1 MYPASPEVSGL
12 PMPEA
17 LADLASTCASR
28 LGGRSPA
35 GSIVKGCLTNTWS
48 TSMHWSGA
56 HGGAGREMFVR
67 TGDIEAMWLRDSA
80 AQVRPYLAVAGEPEV
95 YEALAGVLRRQV
107 TCVLTDPYA
116 NAFNDGATGAHGDP
130 QDLPAPGPWVWE
142 RKYELDSLSAPI
154 QLAYALWKASGGRVH
169 LDERFRD
176 AARRIVAL
184 WRLEQN
190 HESSGYRFV
199 RPVGPFSGDTLP
211 SGGRGAPVA
220 RTGMT
225 WSGFRPSDDR
235 CAYGYLVPAN
245 ALASTSLYGLAEVAR
260 LVWRDEPLA
269 RESELLAAEID
280 GGILGSARVTRPHGE
295 VLAYEVDGLGAHHL
309 GDDANLPSLLSL
321 PLTGWIDGQ
330 DPLYKRTRRFLLSEE
345 NPTYYSGSVARGIGS
360 PHTPDRHVWPMAI
373 AVAGLTGT
381 PDEAGGALEMLAQ
394 TTAGTGLMHESFHV
408 DDPAVFTRPWFGWAN
423 AMFSELAMSLSGISV
438 RELFPV
444 RPSARPLNR
453 STGQE

>member
-35 GSIVKGCLTNTWS
+35 GSIVKGCLTNTWT
-48 TSMHWSGA
+48 TSMHWSEA
-56 HGGAGREMFVR
+56 HGGVGSEMFVR

-95 YEALAGVLRRQV
+95 YEALAGVVRRQV
-107 TCVLTDPYA
+107 RCVLADAYA
-116 NAFNDGATGAHGDP
+116 NAFNDGASGAHGDAL
-130 QDLPAPGPWVWE
+130 DLPTPGPWVWE

-154 QLAYALWKASGGRVH
+154 QLAYALWKASGRAGH
-169 LDERFRD
+169 LDERFREG
-176 AARRIVAL
+176 ARRILDL
-184 WRLEQN
+184 WRVEQD
-190 HESSGYRFV
+190 HAASEYRFI
-199 RPVGPFSGDTLP
+199 RPFGPFAADSLP
-211 SGGRGAPVA
+211 CGGAGGPVA

-245 ALASTSLYGLAEVAR
+245 ALASTSLCGLAEIAR
-260 LVWRDEPLA
+260 VLWHDEALA
-269 RESELLAAEID
+269 EASEALSADID
-280 GGILGSARVTRPHGE
+280 AGILGHGLASHDGGDI
-295 VLAYEVDGLGAHHL
+295 LAYEVDGLGGRQL

-321 PLTGWIDGQ
+321 PLSGWIDAD
-330 DPLYKRTRRFLLSEE
+330 DPLYARTRAFLLSEQ
-345 NPTYYSGSVARGIGS
+345 NATYYSGRYASGIGS
-360 PHTPDRHVWPMAI
+360 PHTPEGHVWPMAI
-373 AVAGLTGT
+373 ATAGLTGSN
-381 PDEAGGALEMLAQ
+381 DEALASLEMLA
-394 TTAGTGLMHESFHV
+394 TTTGGTGLMHESFHV
-408 DDPAVFTRPWFGWAN
+408 DDPTVFTRAWFGWAN

-444 RPSARPLNR
+444 RRDAQGAERR
-453 STGQE
+453 R